1 MTSLIRGMFGLAL
14 KSNDFLQFAVLTG
27 CLRVSKES
35 IFTGLNNFKV
45 LSILDERFDEQFGF
59 TDKEMQELLAAYH
72 LESHFTEIKEW
83 YDGYRFGEADIYC
96 PWDVIN
102 HIDHLLDNSNAKP
115 QAYWINTSG
124 NGQTL

>member
-59 TDKEMQELLAAYH
+59 IDKEVQELLAAYH
-72 LESHFTEIKEW
+72 LESHFIEIKEW

>member
-1 MTSLIRGMFGLAL
+1 MFGLAL

-27 CLRVSKES
+27 CLRVSKKS

-59 TDKEMQELLAAYH
+59 TDKEMQELLAAYD
-72 LESHFTEIKEW
+72 LDSHFTEIKEW

-102 HIDHLLDNSNAKP
+102 HIDHLLDNPNAKP